1 MIKWHRNNKL
11 QIKWYSVNICDLL
24 IIINPLNK
32 VCEYV
37 TPQKLYIEICEL
49 IFQTVLVAVVVY

>member
-1 MIKWHRNNKL
+1 MIQCKYLWPLDYNK
-11 QIKWYSVNICDLL
+11 S
-24 IIINPLNK
+24 LNK